1 MDVDFEEK
9 EAEWRIF
16 GRLEKNPKE
25 YPESTTLQKN
35 ATDIVDS
42 ISEPVALIYFICARN
57 EDIIVIALIGCEA
70 YLAVFN
76 SLSLDRAVLYKKNFA
91 LVCDRER
98 IFGIDLESKVLC
110 FRLRVEKLSAS
121 LTSLPSA

>member
-1 MDVDFEEK
+1 MRSCAV
-9 EAEWRIF
+9 
-16 GRLEKNPKE
+16 N
-25 YPESTTLQKN
+25 
-35 ATDIVDS
+35 TDIVDS

-110 FRLRVEKLSAS
+110 FRLRVEKLSALYFFAVGIKLYFNVAIVILNCES
-121 LTSLPSA
+121 LFNRSV